1 MVRRGRENE
10 QQKFGGQNLPLEQG
24 GKKMHFAPYHTGA
37 STIDQ
42 VKIFIV
48 FSHIGREKV
57 LFVSQL
63 SKNSIIHVL
72 KNSGLPKLK

>member
-1 MVRRGRENE
+1 
-10 QQKFGGQNLPLEQG
+10 
-24 GKKMHFAPYHTGA
+24 MHFAPYHTGA